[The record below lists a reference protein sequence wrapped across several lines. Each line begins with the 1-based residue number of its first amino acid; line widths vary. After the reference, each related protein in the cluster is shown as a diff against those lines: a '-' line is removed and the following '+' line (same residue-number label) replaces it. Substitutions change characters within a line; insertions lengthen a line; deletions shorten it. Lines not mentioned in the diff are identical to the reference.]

1 MKSMRARLLL
11 AAALVLALF
20 VLLTSLAL
28 EEAFDDAA
36 RSAREERLLAQLYL
50 LMAAAEVE
58 DGRLIMPSE
67 LAESRLSLPNSGLS
81 ARIFDAAGVA
91 VWQSRSALNATQ
103 PASVQLA
110 PGARR
115 FYETA
120 PGDEPT
126 EGAGYLVA
134 AFGVR
139 WATGQQPRRYTF
151 AVAEDLT
158 ALRNEVAGFRV
169 SLWRWLGVMALLMLA
184 ALLLA
189 LRWGLAPLRR
199 VTAEVSAVESGS
211 QARIRGDYPIELR
224 ALTDNLNALLAHEQA
239 RQRRLDHA
247 LGDLAH
253 SLKTPL
259 AIMHG
264 AVQESAADTLDTRLM
279 REQLT
284 RVGDIVEY
292 QLQRARAGAAGSGQ
306 LAPAVP
312 IRRTAERI
320 TASLAKVYRHKVV
333 ATELDIEPTLVFRG
347 AEADLMELLGNLLDN
362 AFKWCR
368 ARVRVQVINASS
380 GADGLRIQVEDDGPG
395 IDPGAAEGLLERGA
409 RADETA
415 PGHGIGLAVVREISK
430 AYGGSVEIGSAAL
443 GGALV
448 SLTLGDQRRGC

>member
-1 MKSMRARLLL
+1 MKSMSARLLL

-28 EEAFDDAA
+28 EQAFDDAA

-58 DGRLIMPSE
+58 DGTLIMPSD

-81 ARIFDAAGVA
+81 ARIFDAAGAA
-91 VWQSRSALNATQ
+91 VWQSRSAINSTQ
-103 PASVQLA
+103 PATVQLA

-115 FYETA
+115 FYQTA

-126 EGAGYLVA
+126 QDPGYLVA

-139 WATGQQPRRYTF
+139 WATGQQPLRYTF

-158 ALRNEVAGFRV
+158 TLQSEVARFRA

-199 VTAEVSAVESGS
+199 VAAEVSAVESGS
-211 QARIRGDYPIELR
+211 QARIRGDYPVELQP
-224 ALTDNLNALLAHEQA
+224 LTDNLNALLAHEQA

-264 AVQESAADTLDTRLM
+264 AMQTPAAKNQDSQLM
-279 REQLT
+279 REQLA

-306 LAPAVP
+306 LAPSVLV
-312 IRRTAERI
+312 RRTAERI
-320 TASLAKVYRHKVV
+320 IASLDKVYRNKRVE
-333 ATELDIEPTLVFRG
+333 TEVDIEPTVVFRG

-368 ARVRVQVINASS
+368 AQVRIKASS
-380 GADGLRIQVEDDGPG
+380 GSDGLCIQVEDDGPG
-395 IDPGAAEGLLERGA
+395 IDAGAAERLLERGA
-409 RADETA
+409 RADESA

-430 AYGGSVEIGSAAL
+430 AYGGSVEIGPAAL

>member
-1 MKSMRARLLL
+1 MKSMSARLLL

-28 EEAFDDAA
+28 EQAFDDAA

-58 DGRLIMPSE
+58 DGTLIMPSD

-81 ARIFDAAGVA
+81 ARIFDAAGAA
-91 VWQSRSALNATQ
+91 VWQSRSAINSTQ
-103 PASVQLA
+103 PATVQLA

-115 FYETA
+115 FYQTA

-126 EGAGYLVA
+126 QDPGYLVA

-139 WATGQQPRRYTF
+139 WATGQQPLRYTF

-158 ALRNEVAGFRV
+158 TLQSEVARFRA

-199 VTAEVSAVESGS
+199 VAAEVSAVESGS
-211 QARIRGDYPIELR
+211 QARIRGDYPVELQP
-224 ALTDNLNALLAHEQA
+224 LTDNLNALLAHEQA

-264 AVQESAADTLDTRLM
+264 AMQTPAAKNQDSQLM
-279 REQLT
+279 REQLA

-306 LAPAVP
+306 LAPSVLV
-312 IRRTAERI
+312 RRTAERI
-320 TASLAKVYRHKVV
+320 IASLDKVYRNKRVE
-333 ATELDIEPTLVFRG
+333 TEVDIEPTVVFRG

-368 ARVRVQVINASS
+368 AQVRIKASS
-380 GADGLRIQVEDDGPG
+380 GSDGLRIQVEDDGPG
-395 IDPGAAEGLLERGA
+395 IDAGAAERLLERGA
-409 RADETA
+409 RADESA

-430 AYGGSVEIGSAAL
+430 AYGGSVEIGPAAL

>member
-1 MKSMRARLLL
+1 M
-11 AAALVLALF
+11 
-20 VLLTSLAL
+20 
-28 EEAFDDAA
+28 
-36 RSAREERLLAQLYL
+36 
-50 LMAAAEVE
+50 
-58 DGRLIMPSE
+58 
-67 LAESRLSLPNSGLS
+67 
-81 ARIFDAAGVA
+81 
-91 VWQSRSALNATQ
+91 
-103 PASVQLA
+103 
-110 PGARR
+110 
-115 FYETA
+115 
-120 PGDEPT
+120 
-126 EGAGYLVA
+126 
-134 AFGVR
+134 
-139 WATGQQPRRYTF
+139 
-151 AVAEDLT
+151 
-158 ALRNEVAGFRV
+158 
-169 SLWRWLGVMALLMLA
+169 
-184 ALLLA
+184 
-189 LRWGLAPLRR
+189 
-199 VTAEVSAVESGS
+199 ESGS

-264 AVQESAADTLDTRLM
+264 AVQASGADTPDTHLM
-279 REQLT
+279 REQLA

-312 IRRTAERI
+312 VRRTAERI

-333 ATELDIEPTLVFRG
+333 ETELDVEPTLVFRG

-368 ARVRVQVINASS
+368 GQVRVQVTLNAGS
-380 GADGLRIQVEDDGPG
+380 GVDGLRIQVEDDGPG
-395 IDPGAAEGLLERGA
+395 IDAGAAEGLLERGA

-430 AYGGSVEIGSAAL
+430 AYGGSVEIGSASL

-448 SLTLGDQRRGC
+448 RLTLGDQRRGC

>member
-28 EEAFDDAA
+28 EQAFDDAA

-58 DGRLIMPSE
+58 DGSVIMPAE

-91 VWQSRSALNATQ
+91 VWESRSALNATQ
-103 PASVQLA
+103 PANVQLA

-115 FYETA
+115 FDETT
-120 PGDEPT
+120 PGDDPT
-126 EGAGYLVA
+126 QNPGYLVA

-158 ALRNEVAGFRV
+158 ALRREVAGFRG
-169 SLWRWLGVMALLMLA
+169 SLWRWLGIMALLMLV

-189 LRWGLAPLRR
+189 LRWGLAPLRQ
-199 VTAEVSAVESGS
+199 VAAEVSAVESGS

-224 ALTDNLNALLAHEQA
+224 ALTDNLNALVAHEQA

-264 AVQESAADTLDTRLM
+264 AVQEPSADTHRAALL
-279 REQLT
+279 REQLA
-284 RVGDIVEY
+284 RMGEIVEY

-306 LAPAVP
+306 LATAVP
-312 IRRTAERI
+312 VQRTAERI
-320 TASLAKVYRHKVV
+320 TASLAKVYRDKVV
-333 ATELDIEPTLVFRG
+333 ETELAVEPRLVFRG
-347 AEADLMELLGNLLDN
+347 AEADLMEMLGNLLDN
-362 AFKWCR
+362 AFKWSR
-368 ARVRVQVINASS
+368 AQVRVTAVTVQ
-380 GADGLRIQVEDDGPG
+380 DGLRIEVEDDGPG
-395 IDPGAAEGLLERGA
+395 IDSETAERLLERGA

-415 PGHGIGLAVVREISK
+415 PGHGIGLAVVREISQ
-430 AYGGSVEIGSAAL
+430 AYAGGVEIGSASL

-448 SLTLGDQRRGC
+448 RLTLGDQRRGC

>member
-126 EGAGYLVA
+126 ESAGYLVA

-199 VTAEVSAVESGS
+199 VAAEVSAVESGS

>member
-1 MKSMRARLLL
+1 MRARLLL
-11 AAALVLALF
+11 AAGLVLALF

-28 EEAFDDAA
+28 EQAFDNAA

-50 LMAAAEVE
+50 LMAAAEVD
-58 DGRLIMPSE
+58 DGRLIMPAE

-81 ARIFDAAGVA
+81 ARIFNAAGIA
-91 VWQSRSALNATQ
+91 VWQSRSAMNASQ
-103 PASVQLA
+103 PAPVQLA
-110 PGARR
+110 PGVRH
-115 FYETA
+115 FYATA
-120 PGDEPT
+120 PGAQPT
-126 EGAGYLVA
+126 QDTSYLVA

-139 WATGQQPRRYTF
+139 WATSQQPQRYTF

-158 ALRNEVAGFRV
+158 ALRSEIAGFRT
-169 SLWRWLGVMALLMLA
+169 SLWRWLGIMALVMLV
-184 ALLLA
+184 ALVLA

-199 VTAEVSAVESGS
+199 VAAEVSAVESGS

-264 AVQESAADTLDTRLM
+264 AVQEPGTDTPGSQLM

-284 RVGDIVEY
+284 RVGDIVDY
-292 QLQRARAGAAGSGQ
+292 QLQRARAGTAGSGQ

-312 IRRTAERI
+312 VRRAAERI
-320 TASLAKVYRHKVV
+320 TASLAKVYRHKLV
-333 ATELDIEPTLVFRG
+333 ATELDVKPTLMFRG
-347 AEADLMELLGNLLDN
+347 AEADLLELLGNLLDN

-368 ARVRVQVINASS
+368 ARVKLSINAGS
-380 GADGLRIQVEDDGPG
+380 GADGLCIQVEDDGPG
-395 IDPGAAEGLLERGA
+395 IDAGAAEGLLERGA
-409 RADETA
+409 RADENA

-430 AYGGSVEIGSAAL
+430 AYDGNVEIASASL

-448 SLTLGDQRRGC
+448 CVTLGDQRRGC